1 MLNSVYND
9 IDDGLFY
16 PMLKIWAIVLNNDIE
31 KSPNCGKMKGWECDQ
46 LIRILI
52 LKNTVLIQESFRYC
66 ELLYLSQ

>member
-31 KSPNCGKMKGWECDQ
+31 KSPNCGKMKG
-46 LIRILI
+46 
-52 LKNTVLIQESFRYC
+52 
-66 ELLYLSQ
+66 